1 MMLERQNSS
10 LMSRSRHR
18 SSSRSAYFKLRREA
32 PLFVIET
39 GRFMK
44 RLSGKLDAGVIGSE
58 QRAMMRFLVILTAAS
73 TIGLQ
78 GYTILFNNF
87 AAEVVHLNGSQ
98 VGIIQSVRE
107 VPGFL
112 TLLLVFVLLLVR
124 EHKLAALS
132 VALLGLGTGITA
144 LIPSYGWLIFT
155 TVIMSFGFHYFESTN
170 QSLTLQYFSTSVS
183 PLVFGRLRALGAVS
197 SVVAGLMVYIMGF
210 FAHYR
215 EMYLAIGVL
224 VLIAGVW
231 GLFQDPTHADVVPQK
246 KKMILRRKYSLF
258 YILTLLSGA
267 RRQIFVVFS
276 ILLLVQVFHFSV
288 RDMTLLFI
296 VNNVVGYILN
306 SVIGKAIN
314 RVGERTISSIEYVSV
329 IIIFLVY
336 AFSTSKHL
344 VMFMYIFDN
353 IVYNFDVAIR
363 TYFQKVAD
371 PADIASSMSVG
382 FTINHIA
389 AVFLPAL
396 GGYFWMIDYRIPFVA
411 GSALGVVSLVA
422 AQWMKVPEKKAAVE
436 AVPLATA
443 TSLPE
448 PSAVGEQA

>member
-1 MMLERQNSS
+1 MRKLAGKFDA
-10 LMSRSRHR
+10 
-18 SSSRSAYFKLRREA
+18 SALA
-32 PLFVIET
+32 
-39 GRFMK
+39 
-44 RLSGKLDAGVIGSE
+44 SE
-58 QRAMMRFLVILTAAS
+58 QRPMLRFLVILTAAS

-87 AAEVVHLNGSQ
+87 AAEMVHLDGSQ

-107 VPGFL
+107 IPGL
-112 TLLLVFVLLLVR
+112 LALLLVFILLLVR
-124 EHKLAALS
+124 EHKLAAIS

-155 TVIMSFGFHYFESTN
+155 TVVMSFGFHYFESTN

-183 PLVFGRLRALGAVS
+183 PLIFGRLRALGAMS
-197 SVVAGLMVYIMGF
+197 SVAAGVLVYVLGT
-210 FAHYR
+210 FAKYR
-215 EMYLAIGVL
+215 EIYLVIGVL
-224 VLIAGVW
+224 VFVAGIW
-231 GLFQDPTHADVVPQK
+231 GLFQNPTHSGVVPQK
-246 KKMILRRKYSLF
+246 KKMFLRRRYSLF

-296 VNNVVGYILN
+296 VNNIVGYLLN

-314 RVGERTISSIEYVSV
+314 RFGERFISSIEYSGV
-329 IIIFLVY
+329 IVIFLVY
-336 AFSTSKHL
+336 AFSTSKNL

-353 IVYNFDVAIR
+353 ILYNFDVAIR

-396 GGYFWMIDYRIPFVA
+396 GGYFWMLDYKIPFIA
-411 GSALGVVSLVA
+411 GSALGLVSLVA
-422 AQWMKVPEKKAAVE
+422 AQWMRVPEKKEEPEVVGT
-436 AVPLATA
+436 VPLRATEA
-443 TSLPE
+443 E
-448 PSAVGEQA
+448 

>member
-1 MMLERQNSS
+1 MRKLAGKFDA
-10 LMSRSRHR
+10 
-18 SSSRSAYFKLRREA
+18 SAIA
-32 PLFVIET
+32 
-39 GRFMK
+39 
-44 RLSGKLDAGVIGSE
+44 SE
-58 QRAMMRFLVILTAAS
+58 QRPMLRFLVILTAAS

-87 AAEVVHLNGSQ
+87 AAEMVHLDGSQ

-107 VPGFL
+107 IPGLL
-112 TLLLVFVLLLVR
+112 TLLLVFILLLVR
-124 EHKLAALS
+124 EHKLAAIS

-155 TVIMSFGFHYFESTN
+155 TVVMSFGFHYFESTN

-183 PLVFGRLRALGAVS
+183 PLIFGRLRALGAMS
-197 SVVAGLMVYIMGF
+197 SVAAGLLVYALGSFAKYREIYLVIGALVFVAGI
-210 FAHYR
+210 
-215 EMYLAIGVL
+215 
-224 VLIAGVW
+224 W
-231 GLFQDPTHADVVPQK
+231 GLFQNPTHSGVVPQK
-246 KKMILRRKYSLF
+246 KKMFLRRRYSLF

-296 VNNVVGYILN
+296 VNNIVGYLLN

-314 RVGERTISSIEYVSV
+314 RFGERFISSIEYSGV
-329 IIIFLVY
+329 IVIFLVY
-336 AFSTSKHL
+336 AFSTSKNL

-353 IVYNFDVAIR
+353 ILYNFDVAIR

-396 GGYFWMIDYRIPFVA
+396 GGYFWMMDYKIPFIA
-411 GSALGVVSLVA
+411 GSVLGVVSLVA
-422 AQWMKVPEKKAAVE
+422 AQWMRVPEKKEEPQVAG
-436 AVPLATA
+436 AVPVVAA
-443 TSLPE
+443 
-448 PSAVGEQA
+448 QAE